1 MDRGE
6 SNTLDALPHRPPFRF
21 ITRVIRIVSGV
32 CGEAEWQVRG
42 DEPFFAGHFPSC
54 PIVPGVLLTEALAQL
69 SGLVGFREPAAR
81 AEPESEIPSGASGM
95 LAHMDVRLRR
105 PVVPP
110 AVIVLHS
117 RLDRMLES
125 LYQFEVEARVQ
136 EGVAARGR
144 LALVVGMRLPVPS

>member
-21 ITRVIRIVSGV
+21 ITRVIRIVPGE

-54 PIVPGVLLTEALAQL
+54 PIVPGVLLAEALAQL
-69 SGLVGFREPAAR
+69 SGLVGFLER
-81 AEPESEIPSGASGM
+81 ASRADHLPDRPSVAPGM
-95 LAHMDVRLRR
+95 LAHLDVRLRR

-110 AVIVLHS
+110 AVIQLHS
-117 RLDRMLES
+117 RLDRSLES
-125 LYQFEVEARVQ
+125 LYQFEVEARVPA
-136 EGVAARGR
+136 GVAANGR
-144 LALVVGMRLPVPS
+144 LALVVGARLSVPT